1 MHESIDDLIDYTP
14 DSTTADSSTN
24 IMENSSTTN
33 FNSLDGIPDKKS
45 DNEKAEEKKP
55 VAEFAEEGSDL
66 QNKVFDKI
74 PDKKIIEH
82 IIETAQK
89 TIKREDSLIK
99 LILYTGLS
107 TYTKDPLNLG
117 IIAPTSEGKTYA
129 VSEVIK
135 FLPKQ
140 DVWIIG
146 SMSPRVLIRDKG
158 ILVDEDNQPIEKKI

>member
-1 MHESIDDLIDYTP
+1 
-14 DSTTADSSTN
+14 
-24 IMENSSTTN
+24 
-33 FNSLDGIPDKKS
+33 
-45 DNEKAEEKKP
+45 
-55 VAEFAEEGSDL
+55 
-66 QNKVFDKI
+66 
-74 PDKKIIEH
+74 
-82 IIETAQK
+82 
-89 TIKREDSLIK
+89 

-158 ILVDEDNQPIEKKI
+158 ILVDEDNQPIEKKFKN